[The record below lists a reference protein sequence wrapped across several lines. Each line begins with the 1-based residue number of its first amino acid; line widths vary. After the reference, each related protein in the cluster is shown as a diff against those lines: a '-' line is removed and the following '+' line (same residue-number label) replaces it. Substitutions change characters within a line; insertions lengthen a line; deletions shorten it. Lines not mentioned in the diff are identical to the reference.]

1 MSAITLK
8 NIPRG
13 LHEVLRHN
21 AENHRRSLNNEII
34 FYLEDALGI
43 KNQNTNNL
51 LEEAR
56 NMRAKFR
63 FSINDK
69 DIADFKTA
77 GRK

>member
-8 NIPRG
+8 NIPSG
-13 LHEVLRHN
+13 LHAVLRHN

-34 FYLEDALGI
+34 FCLEDALGI
-43 KNQNTNNL
+43 KNQNTDNL
-51 LEEAR
+51 LAEAK

-63 FSINDK
+63 FRINDK
-69 DIADFKTA
+69 DIADFKTI

>member
-13 LHEVLRHN
+13 LHDVLRHN

-34 FYLEDALGI
+34 FCLEDALGI
-43 KNQNTNNL
+43 KNRNTNNL

-69 DIADFKTA
+69 DIVDFKTA